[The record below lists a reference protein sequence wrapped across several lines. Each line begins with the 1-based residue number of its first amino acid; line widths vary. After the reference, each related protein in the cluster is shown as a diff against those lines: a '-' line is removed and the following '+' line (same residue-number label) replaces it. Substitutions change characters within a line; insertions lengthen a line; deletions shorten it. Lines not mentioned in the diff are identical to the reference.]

1 MITYMQ
7 ACCRG
12 GLCFPVEAAKYEQQ
26 DGTEEMPEIV
36 APSAATE
43 TIFQESPL
51 TIVDNSCCNY
61 YIGIPH

>member
-7 ACCRG
+7 ACRRG

-43 TIFQESPL
+43 TILSGIP
-51 TIVDNSCCNY
+51 TDNS
-61 YIGIPH
+61 